1 MRRVASAAA
10 RAVRQ
15 AARVEGVSTSA
26 VSAQAAPAAATAGS
40 KPANMQEFKVYRW
53 NPEVDG
59 DKPRLQS
66 YKARAYRRRRRPPVL
81 RRLDSPTNA
90 LSRRARC
97 GRIARRECYASCTSG
112 RGSASVDSLQLT
124 VTNLRRCVT
133 HSTRVA
139 HRWTPTRAGP

>member
-10 RAVRQ
+10 RAARQ

-26 VSAQAAPAAATAGS
+26 VTAQAAPAAATAGA

-66 YKARAYRRRRRPPVL
+66 YKARA
-81 RRLDSPTNA
+81 
-90 LSRRARC
+90 
-97 GRIARRECYASCTSG
+97 CT
-112 RGSASVDSLQLT
+112 
-124 VTNLRRCVT
+124 
-133 HSTRVA
+133 
-139 HRWTPTRAGP
+139 